1 MADREDNWFS
11 YDRGQDMTGE
21 STYNPGTPTLLSQ
34 KHAHFFDD
42 TALTAGAGLFP
53 AVEAASPRRV
63 PVPPGTQR
71 GGAGDSLDQRSP
83 RKTTH
88 MLSSSMEAPFV
99 NKVTSA
105 AALEEKRRVALLERQ
120 RATLAKEASLKMTS
134 EVLQRCFPRVAR
146 RFSSWHGGLTAMAQY
161 LTPFLRRAH
170 ARATGI

>member
-1 MADREDNWFS
+1 MADKEDNWFS
-11 YDRGQDMTGE
+11 YGRGQEMTGE

-42 TALTAGAGLFP
+42 TAGAGLFP

-71 GGAGDSLDQRSP
+71 GGAGDSLDRSP

-88 MLSSSMEAPFV
+88 MLSSSMEAPLV
-99 NKVTSA
+99 NTVTSA

-134 EVLQRCFPRVAR
+134 EVLQRCFTRVAR
-146 RFSSWHGGLTAMAQY
+146 RFSS
-161 LTPFLRRAH
+161 
-170 ARATGI
+170 